1 MPTSNRSLASTVAS
15 LVATTLS
22 LTLTML
28 MGHRG
33 GVRLPVRNRDIRRV
47 LRSVLTLVQGLL
59 RSSEDAGRSGSESDG
74 ESDSHG
80 DDAGDDGDDRRR
92 GHHHHRHTHDDDDH
106 PAVIFTQF
114 RATGGTPLPWHGPL
128 SGRLLH
134 GPSREGPIE
143 IQDDHHP
150 MLAIH
155 DGVQDL
161 GADYPDD
168 PGGSGSAPG
177 SPARVCLHL
186 RQCRRG
192 SNMHMLR
199 VSCRGCGL
207 TLRHEPTRSGV
218 TWKIGAC
225 QTREFLCCV
234 WLTICSP
241 ISGAEQ
247 SHRWLAHHTLT
258 VLGRRATHPPLCM
271 SHLTIW
277 SPSRSRAHKRH
288 RSDCGVEC
296 RFVVELVV

>member
-1 MPTSNRSLASTVAS
+1 
-15 LVATTLS
+15 
-22 LTLTML
+22 

-92 GHHHHRHTHDDDDH
+92 GHHHHRHTHDDDVRRT
-106 PAVIFTQF
+106 VIFAEF
-114 RATGGTPLPWHGPL
+114 RATGGTPAKWHGPL
-128 SGRLLH
+128 FGRLLH

-143 IQDDHHP
+143 IQDDDHP
-150 MLAIH
+150 MLAIL

-161 GADYPDD
+161 DADYPDD

-186 RQCRRG
+186 RRCRRG

-199 VSCRGCGL
+199 VSCRDCGQ
-207 TLRHEPTRSGV
+207 TLRAQPQPDLVYRGRLECVRLGSSFAVFGSPYTHRSREASNSPTIGYASLHNLV
-218 TWKIGAC
+218 T
-225 QTREFLCCV
+225 E
-234 WLTICSP
+234 
-241 ISGAEQ
+241 
-247 SHRWLAHHTLT
+247 H
-258 VLGRRATHPPLCM
+258 
-271 SHLTIW
+271 
-277 SPSRSRAHKRH
+277 RSRAHERG
-288 RSDCGVEC
+288 RCDCGLEC
-296 RFVVELVV
+296 RFVFELIV